1 MVIPCQLVLSRMLGS
16 SACCHPKAAAIS
28 VRPHATRQ
36 MGASVGYR
44 AGDQRSVVSAD
55 GRAGDPSRPSSHR
68 LRVWTLL
75 IDSRRTS
82 GSVTWWR
89 DRWFHRLPRR
99 LSRRQSHRRDP
110 DEYRRSAPIRWESG
124 ARNGSRHLGRPTDRN
139 RRMFHRN
146 ISIGAVAG
154 KYQMG
159 SAIITVVRNGDHLT
173 LSSQN
178 SVEHLWESDFVFRGD
193 GTFAA
198 MRNSE
203 LRLTFTPV
211 EGQGPRL
218 SITLSGRA
226 FGDATRL
233 TNLAGDADKQAWSQ
247 RLKLAFVAING
258 VSP

>member
-1 MVIPCQLVLSRMLGS
+1 MSARVVQNAPFISMLPPKGGGNLCS
-16 SACCHPKAAAIS
+16 SARDLVKWARALATGQVISQASYRLMVEPGTLRDRRLIAYGFGLYLSTLDGRPEVSHGGGIVGFTGFLGVYPADNLIVVTLTNTDAVHLYDGNLAREMVRAIS
-28 VRPHATRQ
+28 A
-36 MGASVGYR
+36 
-44 AGDQRSVVSAD
+44 
-55 GRAGDPSRPSSHR
+55 
-68 LRVWTLL
+68 
-75 IDSRRTS
+75 
-82 GSVTWWR
+82 
-89 DRWFHRLPRR
+89 PRR
-99 LSRRQSHRRDP
+99 SESSDVSP
-110 DEYRRSAPIRWESG
+110 EISALERY
-124 ARNGSRHLGRPTDRN
+124 AGR
-139 RRMFHRN
+139 
-146 ISIGAVAG
+146 
-154 KYQMG
+154 YQMG

-247 RLKLAFVAING
+247 RLKPAFVAING